1 MYPCFNWDSC
11 LCLLRQL
18 FSISGWLF
26 SCGYASQGNDKK
38 WKKAKGR
45 DAFYEVEHEHE
56 NPVAGFDYARINES
70 IIHFIMFKRKAP
82 INMLYRSEATKTQQ
96 VELCQH
102 PKNTSGF

>member
-1 MYPCFNWDSC
+1 M
-11 LCLLRQL
+11 L
-18 FSISGWLF
+18 GWLI
-26 SCGYASQGNDKK
+26 SYGYASQGNDKK

-96 VELCQH
+96 VEHCQH
-102 PKNTSGF
+102 LKKNQ